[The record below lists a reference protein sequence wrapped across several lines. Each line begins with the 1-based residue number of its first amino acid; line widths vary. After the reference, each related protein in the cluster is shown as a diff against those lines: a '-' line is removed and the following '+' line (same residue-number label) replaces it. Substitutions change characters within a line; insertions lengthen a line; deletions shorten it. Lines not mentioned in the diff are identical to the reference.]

1 MFIYLKRKRYFYC
14 ELFDG
19 VRSAP
24 RFLYGVIVGVF
35 IKRWVSQ
42 ELATHGL

>member
-1 MFIYLKRKRYFYC
+1 MAC
-14 ELFDG
+14 TD
-19 VRSAP
+19 AT
-24 RFLYGVIVGVF
+24 RFSYAGGVIVGVF

>member
-1 MFIYLKRKRYFYC
+1 MAGPAATRL
-14 ELFDG
+14 
-19 VRSAP
+19 
-24 RFLYGVIVGVF
+24 LYAGGVIVGVF

>member
-1 MFIYLKRKRYFYC
+1 MACTAATRL
-14 ELFDG
+14 
-19 VRSAP
+19 
-24 RFLYGVIVGVF
+24 LYAGGVIVGVF